1 MCEHLTHIIMK
12 NMQLTQTE
20 RVVQEDGNTDLTAR
34 LLREQQTLSCLVE
47 MELISQIR
55 INMTEALSF
64 SHELNDWSSLSL
76 RILSSD
82 GLMKK
87 WTKLNLVLKGQFLT
101 QKNQTSPS
109 GQALGQ
115 VWVSWLSVIYTYSG
129 NCQ

>member
-64 SHELNDWSSLSL
+64 SHELND
-76 RILSSD
+76 
-82 GLMKK
+82 
-87 WTKLNLVLKGQFLT
+87 
-101 QKNQTSPS
+101 
-109 GQALGQ
+109 
-115 VWVSWLSVIYTYSG
+115 
-129 NCQ
+129 